1 MQAFKLYFKV
11 FKKSALF
18 SSIIYL
24 VIFSAICIL
33 FSQLGTNDTSK
44 AFSIE
49 KCRIAV
55 INNDKSKF
63 SDELVKYID
72 KNSEVVKIDT
82 SDKGIK
88 DALFYRKAEYI
99 ITIPNGYGD
108 AFVAGKPI
116 ELETRTIPDSMSG
129 SFVDMTIDRYLNVFN
144 FYLKGTDN
152 LPFDEI
158 VSHVNTDLSVKTT
171 VDLSGNSKISEFD
184 VTSAFFNY
192 ASYPIF
198 CILILSVGI
207 VLNTV
212 NQKEIKRRNLC
223 APINSM
229 KFSLSIFLGNIVV
242 MCAIFALFVIYAIL
256 LLPNLF
262 ATISGVFYVVNLFII
277 SLVALSMSFLIGNF
291 AGKKAINP
299 ICNTVSL
306 AYAFLGGAFVPQS
319 LLSDLVK
326 NLSII
331 NPVFWFVK
339 ANDQISAISD
349 FNSETVKPIIQNYLY
364 QLIYAAVFLI
374 AALVIIKKARTKN

>member
-11 FKKSALF
+11 FKKGALI
-18 SSIIYL
+18 SSIIYV

-55 INNDKSKF
+55 INNDNSKF

-82 SDKGIK
+82 SERGIK

-129 SFVDMTIDRYLNVFN
+129 AFVDMSIDRYLNVFN

-171 VDLSGNSKISEFD
+171 VDLSGNAKISEFD

-223 APINSM
+223 APINST
-229 KFSLSIFLGNIVV
+229 KFSLTIFLGNIVV

-319 LLSDLVK
+319 MLSDSVK
-326 NLSII
+326 NYSII

-339 ANDQISAISD
+339 ANDQISAISN

-374 AALVIIKKARTKN
+374 AALVLIRKARTKN